1 MNCFCGAPMR
11 ETSEVYHA
19 KWGEYQVKING
30 VKAYICDG
38 CNKLVYDS
46 EEVNLLLN
54 LTVLLSGLSEDKRPQ
69 VIDFE
74 KYKTSKRIE

>member
-1 MNCFCGAPMR
+1 MNCICGEPMR

-19 KWGEYQVKING
+19 KWGEYEVEING
-30 VKAYICDG
+30 VKAYLCDA

-54 LTVLLSGLSEDKRPQ
+54 LTVLLSGLTEEKRPK
-69 VIDFE
+69 VIDFK
-74 KYKTSKRIE
+74 KYKVSKRIE